1 MKVLAV
7 NAGSSSLKFQ
17 MYEMPE
23 EKVLISGVF
32 ERIGIGNS
40 FYTIKLNGEKIRKD
54 VELANHSVAVGFL
67 TKELL
72 ENNIVDSL
80 EEIKGVGH
88 RIVQGA
94 DKFDR
99 TVIINAMVEDAID
112 ELSALAPLHNPAA
125 LVGIKAFKEF
135 MPNAVHTA
143 VFDTAFHQTMPEEA
157 FMYAL
162 PYEWYT
168 EYGVRKYGFHGTSHK
183 YVSRRINEI
192 LGREDTKIIVCHLGN
207 GGSVS
212 AVLNG
217 KCIDTSMGFT
227 PNAGVIMGSRCGD
240 TDISILPYV
249 MNITKMSAKE
259 MDTIINKKSGLLGIS
274 GVSSDARD
282 VEEGA
287 KDGNKRCL
295 LALKMY
301 NRRVIEYI
309 AKYYVLLGGCDAIC
323 FTAGIGENAIG
334 TREEI
339 MKGLEVLGVKVD
351 EERNNVRGCE
361 ALLTKDSSKIP
372 CYLIPTNEEVMIAR
386 DTYNLVLGNNV

>member
-168 EYGVRKYGFHGTSHK
+168 EYGVRKYGAHGTSHK

>member
-1 MKVLAV
+1 MKILAV

-32 ERIGIGNS
+32 ERIGIDNS
-40 FYTIKLNGEKIRKD
+40 FYTIKLNGEKIRKEVD
-54 VELANHSVAVGFL
+54 LSNHSVAVGFL

-72 ENNIVDSL
+72 ENNIVESL

-94 DKFDR
+94 DKFDK
-99 TVIINAMVEDAID
+99 TVVVDDMVEGIIGD
-112 ELSALAPLHNPAA
+112 LSALAPLHNPAA

-157 FMYAL
+157 YMYAL

-168 EYGVRKYGFHGTSHK
+168 KYSVRKYGAHGTSHK
-183 YVSRRINEI
+183 YVSQRVNEI
-192 LGREDTKIIVCHLGN
+192 LGRTDTKVIVCHLGN
-207 GGSVS
+207 GGSIS

-240 TDISILPYV
+240 IDASILPYV
-249 MNITKMSAKE
+249 MNITGMTPSE
-259 MDTIINKKSGLLGIS
+259 MDTAINKKSGLLGVS

-282 VEEGA
+282 VEQEA
-287 KDGNKRCL
+287 NNGNKRCI
-295 LALKMY
+295 LAEKMY

-309 AKYYVLLGGCDAIC
+309 AKYYVLLGGADAIC
-323 FTAGIGENAIG
+323 FTAGLGENAIN
-334 TREEI
+334 TRKEI
-339 MKGLEVLGVKVD
+339 MEGLRVLGVKVD
-351 EERNNVRGCE
+351 EEANNVRGVE
-361 ALLTKDSSKIP
+361 RLITAKDSSIP

-386 DTYNLVLGNNV
+386 DTYNLVLDK

>member
-99 TVIINAMVEDAID
+99 TVIINGMVEDAID

-143 VFDTAFHQTMPEEA
+143 VFDTAFHQTMQEEA

-168 EYGVRKYGFHGTSHK
+168 EYGVRKYGAHGTSHK

>member
-99 TVIINAMVEDAID
+99 TVIINSMVEDAID

-168 EYGVRKYGFHGTSHK
+168 EYGVRKYGAHGTSHK

-259 MDTIINKKSGLLGIS
+259 MDTVINKKSGLFGIS

-282 VEEGA
+282 VEDGA

>member
-1 MKVLAV
+1 MKTLAV
-7 NAGSSSLKFQ
+7 KAGSSSLKFQ

-32 ERIGIGNS
+32 ERIGIDNS
-40 FYTIKLNGEKIRKD
+40 FYTIKLNGEKIRKEVD
-54 VELANHSVAVGFL
+54 LSNHSVAVGFL

-72 ENNIVDSL
+72 ENNIVESL

-94 DKFDR
+94 DKFDK
-99 TVIINAMVEDAID
+99 TVVVDDMVEGIIGD
-112 ELSALAPLHNPAA
+112 LSALAPLHNPAA

-157 FMYAL
+157 YMYAL

-168 EYGVRKYGFHGTSHK
+168 KYSVRKYGAHGTSHK
-183 YVSRRINEI
+183 YVSQRVNEI
-192 LGREDTKIIVCHLGN
+192 LGRTDTKVIVCHLGN
-207 GGSVS
+207 GGSIS

-240 TDISILPYV
+240 IDASILPYV
-249 MNITKMSAKE
+249 MNITGMTPSE
-259 MDTIINKKSGLLGIS
+259 MDTAINKKSGLLGVS

-282 VEEGA
+282 VEQEA
-287 KDGNKRCL
+287 NNGNKRCI
-295 LALKMY
+295 LAEKMY

-309 AKYYVLLGGCDAIC
+309 AKYYVLLGGADAIC
-323 FTAGIGENAIG
+323 FTAGLGENAIN
-334 TREEI
+334 TRKEI
-339 MKGLEVLGVKVD
+339 MEGLRVLGVKVD
-351 EERNNVRGCE
+351 EEANNVRGVE
-361 ALLTKDSSKIP
+361 RLITTKDSSIP

-386 DTYNLVLGNNV
+386 DTYNLVLDK

>member
-1 MKVLAV
+1 MKILAV

-17 MYEMPE
+17 LYEMPE

-32 ERIGIGNS
+32 ERIGIDNS
-40 FYTIKLNGEKIRKD
+40 FYTIKLNGEKIRKEVD
-54 VELANHSVAVGFL
+54 LSNHSVAVGFL

-72 ENNIVDSL
+72 ENNIVESL

-94 DKFDR
+94 DKFDK
-99 TVIINAMVEDAID
+99 TVVVDDMVEGIIGD
-112 ELSALAPLHNPAA
+112 LSALAPLHNPAA

-157 FMYAL
+157 YMYAL

-168 EYGVRKYGFHGTSHK
+168 KYSVRKYGAHGTSHK
-183 YVSRRINEI
+183 YVSQRVNEI
-192 LGREDTKIIVCHLGN
+192 LGRTDTKVIVCHLGN
-207 GGSVS
+207 GGSIS

-240 TDISILPYV
+240 IDASILPYV
-249 MNITKMSAKE
+249 MNITGMTPSE
-259 MDTIINKKSGLLGIS
+259 MDTAINKKSGLLGVS

-282 VEEGA
+282 VEQEA
-287 KDGNKRCL
+287 NNGNKRCI
-295 LALKMY
+295 LAEKMY

-309 AKYYVLLGGCDAIC
+309 AKYYVLLGGADAIC
-323 FTAGIGENAIG
+323 FTAGLGENAIN
-334 TREEI
+334 TRKEI
-339 MKGLEVLGVKVD
+339 MEGLRVLGVKVD
-351 EERNNVRGCE
+351 EEANNVRGVE
-361 ALLTKDSSKIP
+361 RLITAKDSSIP

-386 DTYNLVLGNNV
+386 DTYNLVLDK

>member
-1 MKVLAV
+1 MKILAV

-32 ERIGIGNS
+32 ERIGIDNS
-40 FYTIKLNGEKIRKD
+40 FYTIKLNGEKIRKEVD
-54 VELANHSVAVGFL
+54 LSNHSVAVGFL

-72 ENNIVDSL
+72 ENNIVESL

-94 DKFDR
+94 DKFDK
-99 TVIINAMVEDAID
+99 TVVVDDMVEGIIGD
-112 ELSALAPLHNPAA
+112 LSALAPLHNPAA

-157 FMYAL
+157 YMYAL

-168 EYGVRKYGFHGTSHK
+168 KYSVRKYGAHGTSHK
-183 YVSRRINEI
+183 YVSQRVNEI
-192 LGREDTKIIVCHLGN
+192 LGRTDTKVIVCHLGN
-207 GGSVS
+207 GGSIS

-240 TDISILPYV
+240 IDASILPYV
-249 MNITKMSAKE
+249 MNITGMTPSE
-259 MDTIINKKSGLLGIS
+259 MDTAINKKSGLLGVS

-282 VEEGA
+282 VEQEA
-287 KDGNKRCL
+287 NNGNKRCI
-295 LALKMY
+295 LAEKMY

-309 AKYYVLLGGCDAIC
+309 AKYYVLLGGADAIC
-323 FTAGIGENAIG
+323 FTAGLGENAIN
-334 TREEI
+334 TRKEI
-339 MKGLEVLGVKVD
+339 MEGLRVLGVKVD
-351 EERNNVRGCE
+351 EEANNVRGVE
-361 ALLTKDSSKIP
+361 RLITTKDSSIP

-386 DTYNLVLGNNV
+386 HTYNLVLDK